1 VADGDA
7 IYLDS
12 GTTTLRIAELL
23 TARNVNALTN
33 GIAVA
38 AALAEKP
45 TVRHTLLGGVLRPS
59 AGAVA
64 GALAVENLAR
74 FTVST
79 AFIGVTGLT
88 GRASR
93 WPTTTRPSSR
103 RPCWAGRGGSSYRWT
118 PRRSASATSPSSHR
132 STWSTRWS
140 RPTPRPGWPNCA
152 HGTASSW
159 STPLPR

>member
-1 VADGDA
+1 MADGDA

-45 TVRHTLLGGVLRPS
+45 TVRHTLVGGVLRPS

-64 GALAVENLAR
+64 GALAVENVAR
-74 FTVST
+74 FSVST

-88 GRASR
+88 ADGAALMRKLRPVLKTHESRMIARLGEDGRDRLIALLHDIMDGQPHKGRLRNGKASR
-93 WPTTTRPSSR
+93 
-103 RPCWAGRGGSSYRWT
+103 AL
-118 PRRSASATSPSSHR
+118 
-132 STWSTRWS
+132 
-140 RPTPRPGWPNCA
+140 RPGSA
-152 HGTASSW
+152 ET
-159 STPLPR
+159 